1 MCAPKACRAVF
12 TFMEFYGHAQIYID
26 DSCITILCNFFSRR
40 GKLLKGL
47 TEEGINCGGCGEK
60 TVRLRPGKGTF
71 LNDVTHLVGIAVL

>member
-1 MCAPKACRAVF
+1 MTTCKKLVLDNLFYFF
-12 TFMEFYGHAQIYID
+12 TVYFFQ
-26 DSCITILCNFFSRR
+26 FFSRR

-71 LNDVTHLVGIAVL
+71 VNDVTHLVGIAVL